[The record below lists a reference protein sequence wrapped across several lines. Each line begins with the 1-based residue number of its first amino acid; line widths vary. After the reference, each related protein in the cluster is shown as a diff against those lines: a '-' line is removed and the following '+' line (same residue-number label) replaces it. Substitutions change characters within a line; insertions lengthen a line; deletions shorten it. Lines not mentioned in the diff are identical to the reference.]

1 MYSRYIPP
9 QKEKAVE
16 IPTLRDQE
24 FKSQLHAP
32 SGFSS
37 AQPYA
42 RYIPPPKSKAEPAPV
57 QPVKIVFG
65 DDDFVAPIAK
75 PNTSRDDEL
84 TGKIEEKK
92 PKKSKPIAVEEPKP
106 VEDAPKKRKK
116 SRTEVAGEDEP
127 KDDVKDTSSK
137 KRRKKEKDQE
147 VASPA
152 KPVPES
158 KPASAPMPV
167 PAPASESASAPQAA
181 EPSGVAADQSPKAKK
196 GKKEKKKKQKGSSLE
211 ATAGEDGTDELRKR
225 HRSVFEKVHK
235 SLTANKPV
243 DPTEDGA
250 EAQEAEEEEAAEPE
264 EIHGLE
270 PIPQPEPVIFDESK
284 LTYET
289 LPPWLASPIRVTDE
303 TRCPF
308 TDMGISPDSAKVLE
322 SKGFKDAFAVQ
333 TAVLPLLL
341 PSPDRQGDVVVAA
354 PTGSGKTLAYVLPMV
369 RDISQGLVT
378 KLRGII
384 VLPTRDLVQQVQ
396 VACEASVAA
405 FSIAGGKRVV
415 VGTAMGNKVFKEEQS
430 IIMREEQ
437 RYDPAGYKRYLE
449 KQSQLVNLEDS
460 DDEAEFA
467 LDLNT
472 ARPLP
477 GHVVEHVSKVDILIC
492 TPGRLVE
499 HINKTPGF
507 TLDYVRWLVVDEA
520 DKLLAQDFQQWLDAV
535 TEKLSVQKPGAR
547 DFPGSN
553 KTGPRKV
560 ILSATMT
567 RDLSLLNGLKL
578 SRPRLVV
585 LEGAKAG
592 ESQTLPGTLKESAI
606 KVRESSH
613 KPLYLLDLLNS
624 ELLAPVQKDEEDEAM
639 PDANDSSS
647 SDSDSDSDSS
657 SSSSSEAEQPQK
669 SPTTTTTTTTTKPH
683 KLSSTVLVFTKS
695 NEAALR
701 LSRLLA
707 ILSPDLAPLLG
718 TLTSS
723 TKTSKRAATL
733 RAFARG
739 KLRVLVASDLVSR
752 GIDLANL
759 DHVINYDLPIS
770 ETSYIHRVGRTARAG
785 RAGHAWTLVEHAEA
799 RRFWRD
805 FAGEGKG
812 AATTIMRNGK
822 VERVRVGGGDEK
834 SEGGKFG
841 EERVRAYELALEQ
854 LKKEAGEGRR

>member
-16 IPTLRDQE
+16 APALRDQE

-65 DDDFVAPIAK
+65 DDDFVAPVAK

-92 PKKSKPIAVEEPKP
+92 PKKSKPVAVEEPKP
-106 VEDAPKKRKK
+106 VEDTPKKRKK
-116 SRTEVAGEDEP
+116 SRTEVAGDEEP
-127 KDDVKDTSSK
+127 KNDLKDTTSK
-137 KRRKKEKDQE
+137 KRRKKEKDQD

-152 KPVPES
+152 MKV
-158 KPASAPMPV
+158 
-167 PAPASESASAPQAA
+167 
-181 EPSGVAADQSPKAKK
+181 VAADKEPASPKAKK
-196 GKKEKKKKQKGSSLE
+196 AKKEKKKKKKQKDSSLE
-211 ATAGEDGTDELRKR
+211 ATTGEDGTDELRKR

-250 EAQEAEEEEAAEPE
+250 AAQEADAEEEEAAEPE

-308 TDMGISPDSAKVLE
+308 TDMGISPESAKVLE

-341 PSPDRQGDVVVAA
+341 PSADRQGDVVVAA

-369 RDISQGLVT
+369 HDISQDLVT

-430 IIMREEQ
+430 IIMGEEQ
-437 RYDPAGYKRYLE
+437 RYDPAGYERYLE
-449 KQSQLVNLEDS
+449 KQRKLVNLEDS
-460 DDEAEFA
+460 DDEAEFD

-472 ARPLP
+472 SRPLP
-477 GHVVEHVSKVDILIC
+477 QHVVDHVSKVDILIC

-520 DKLLAQDFQQWLDAV
+520 DKLLAQGFQQWLDAV
-535 TEKLSVQKPGAR
+535 TEKLSAQKPGAR

-553 KTGPRKV
+553 KTGVRKV

-624 ELLAPVQKDEEDEAM
+624 ELLAPVQKDEDEAM
-639 PDANDSSS
+639 PDANAESSS
-647 SDSDSDSDSS
+647 SDDSDSDSDSDLSS
-657 SSSSSEAEQPQK
+657 SDSGAETHDTTKSS
-669 SPTTTTTTTTTKPH
+669 TTTITKPH
-683 KLSSTVLVFTKS
+683 KLYSTVLVFTKS

-759 DHVINYDLPIS
+759 DHVVNYDLPIS

-812 AATTIMRNGK
+812 AATTIVRNGK
-822 VERVRVGGGDEK
+822 VERVGVGADDK
-834 SEGGKFG
+834 TEGGKFG
-841 EERVRAYELALEQ
+841 EDRVRAYELALEQ